1 MISYAQNFEDVM
13 LWRALKHIECGFY
26 VDVGANPP
34 TLDSVTKWFYDN
46 GWRGINIEP
55 IEQWFE
61 LLEQERPRDINL
73 NIAAGENNGQLTL
86 FEIADTGLSTINEEI
101 AKKHQQ
107 ERNFNYSKVVVPQ
120 RTLTSICEDYHL
132 APIHFLKIDVEGA
145 EKLVLQG
152 LDLTRVRPW
161 IVMVEATLPNSP
173 IEDYA
178 TWEDKLLQNAYR
190 FVYFDGL
197 NRFYLA
203 EEKEEAL
210 GQYFITPPNI
220 FDDFIPYKQCRAEN
234 ELAEKACS
242 LDRAQTH
249 AIELEKKLVVVSEDA
264 RSHLEEKQRIEQH
277 AEDLQTSLTQSL
289 QAYRNLEQ
297 SSEQLAEQIVLIKRS
312 MSWRITSP
320 LRSIGS
326 VIGSCFALVVSFT
339 FSSLSLFAKHIVG
352 RVLSNPKQAVK
363 INKLLLRYT
372 PFIHR
377 HLVRFAV
384 NRGLVPAHNNTYKF
398 VPAASVDDLSAVQA
412 PVDTDNK
419 ANAMSPR
426 AREFFAMLTK
436 TDKSSR

>member
-26 VDVGANPP
+26 VDVGANHP

-86 FEIADTGLSTINEEI
+86 FEIADTGLSTVNEEF
-101 AKKHQQ
+101 AQKHQQ
-107 ERNFNYSKVVVPQ
+107 ERDFSYSKVVVPQ

-132 APIHFLKIDVEGA
+132 APVHFLKIDVEGA
-145 EKLVLQG
+145 EKQVLQG

-161 IVMVEATLPNSP
+161 IVMVEATLPNSQ

-190 FVYFDGL
+190 CVYFDGL

-210 GQYFITPPNI
+210 GQYFITPPNV
-220 FDDFIPYKQCRAEN
+220 FDSFIPYKQHRAEN
-234 ELAEKACS
+234 ELAEKEYS
-242 LDRAQTH
+242 LGRVQAH
-249 AIELEKKLVVVSEDA
+249 AIELEKKLVVISEEA
-264 RSHLEEKQRIEQH
+264 KNHLEEKKRLEQH
-277 AEDLQTSLTQSL
+277 TEDLQTALTQSL
-289 QAYRNLEQ
+289 QSCRNLEQ
-297 SSEQLAEQIVLIKRS
+297 SSEQLENQIVLLKRS
-312 MSWRITSP
+312 LSWRITSP
-320 LRSIGS
+320 LRSVGS
-326 VIGSCFALVVSFT
+326 VIGSYLSLVGSFI
-339 FSSLSLFAKHIVG
+339 FSTLSLFAKHIVG

-363 INKLLLRYT
+363 VNKLLLRYT

-384 NRGLVPAHNNTYKF
+384 NRGLVPAHNNTYNF
-398 VPAASVDDLSAVQA
+398 VP
-412 PVDTDNK
+412 T
-419 ANAMSPR
+419 ANANNLSVEQKPNEMGKEASRMSPR
-426 AREFFAMLTK
+426 ASEFYAMLTE
-436 TDKSSR
+436 SNNRSR

>member
-1 MISYAQNFEDVM
+1 
-13 LWRALKHIECGFY
+13 
-26 VDVGANPP
+26 
-34 TLDSVTKWFYDN
+34 
-46 GWRGINIEP
+46 
-55 IEQWFE
+55 
-61 LLEQERPRDINL
+61 
-73 NIAAGENNGQLTL
+73 
-86 FEIADTGLSTINEEI
+86 
-101 AKKHQQ
+101 
-107 ERNFNYSKVVVPQ
+107 
-120 RTLTSICEDYHL
+120 
-132 APIHFLKIDVEGA
+132 
-145 EKLVLQG
+145 
-152 LDLTRVRPW
+152 
-161 IVMVEATLPNSP
+161 
-173 IEDYA
+173 
-178 TWEDKLLQNAYR
+178 
-190 FVYFDGL
+190 
-197 NRFYLA
+197 
-203 EEKEEAL
+203 
-210 GQYFITPPNI
+210 
-220 FDDFIPYKQCRAEN
+220 
-234 ELAEKACS
+234 
-242 LDRAQTH
+242 
-249 AIELEKKLVVVSEDA
+249 LVVVSEDA

>member
-26 VDVGANPP
+26 VDVGANRP

-86 FEIADTGLSTINEEI
+86 FEIADTGLSTVNEEF
-101 AKKHQQ
+101 AQKHQQ
-107 ERNFNYSKVVVPQ
+107 EHDFSYSKVVVPQ

-145 EKLVLQG
+145 EKQVLQG
-152 LDLTRVRPW
+152 LDLTQVRPW
-161 IVMVEATLPNSP
+161 IVIVEATLPNSQ
-173 IEDYA
+173 IEDYE
-178 TWEDKLLQNAYR
+178 TWEDKLLQNTYR

-210 GQYFITPPNI
+210 GQYFMSPPNV
-220 FDDFIPYKQCRAEN
+220 FDGFIPYKQHRAEK
-234 ELAEKACS
+234 ELAEKERS
-242 LDRAQTH
+242 LNTKQAH
-249 AIELEKKLVVVSEDA
+249 AIELEKKLVVASEEA
-264 RSHLEEKQRIEQH
+264 KSHLEEKKKLAHH
-277 AEDLQTSLTQSL
+277 AEDLQMALNHSH
-289 QAYRNLEQ
+289 QAYQNLAQ
-297 SSEQLAEQIVLIKRS
+297 SSEQLENQIVLIEQS
-312 MSWRITSP
+312 LSWRITSP
-320 LRSIGS
+320 LRSVGS
-326 VIGSCFALVVSFT
+326 VIGSFFSLVGSFI
-339 FSSLSLFAKHIVG
+339 FSTLSLLAKHIVG

-363 INKLLLRYT
+363 VNKLLLRYT

-384 NRGLVPAHNNTYKF
+384 NRGLVPAHNNTYNF
-398 VPAASVDDLSAVQA
+398 VPPASADDLTAVQT
-412 PVDTDNK
+412 PVDTDNS

-426 AREFFAMLTK
+426 AHEFFSMLTK
-436 TDKSSR
+436 KDNRSR

>member
-26 VDVGANPP
+26 VDVGANHP

-61 LLEQERPRDINL
+61 LLEQERPSDINL

-86 FEIADTGLSTINEEI
+86 FEIADTGLSTVNEEF

-145 EKLVLQG
+145 EKQVLQG
-152 LDLTRVRPW
+152 LDLNRVRPW
-161 IVMVEATLPNSP
+161 IVMVEATLPNSQ
-173 IEDYA
+173 IEDYE

-210 GQYFITPPNI
+210 GQCFMSPPNV
-220 FDDFIPYKQCRAEN
+220 FDNFVPYKQYRAEN
-234 ELAEKACS
+234 ELAEKECS

-249 AIELEKKLVVVSEDA
+249 AIELEK
-264 RSHLEEKQRIEQH
+264 
-277 AEDLQTSLTQSL
+277 
-289 QAYRNLEQ
+289 
-297 SSEQLAEQIVLIKRS
+297 
-312 MSWRITSP
+312 
-320 LRSIGS
+320 
-326 VIGSCFALVVSFT
+326 
-339 FSSLSLFAKHIVG
+339 SSL
-352 RVLSNPKQAVK
+352 
-363 INKLLLRYT
+363 LLL
-372 PFIHR
+372 
-377 HLVRFAV
+377 
-384 NRGLVPAHNNTYKF
+384 
-398 VPAASVDDLSAVQA
+398 
-412 PVDTDNK
+412 
-419 ANAMSPR
+419 
-426 AREFFAMLTK
+426 K
-436 TDKSSR
+436 TLEATWKRKKD